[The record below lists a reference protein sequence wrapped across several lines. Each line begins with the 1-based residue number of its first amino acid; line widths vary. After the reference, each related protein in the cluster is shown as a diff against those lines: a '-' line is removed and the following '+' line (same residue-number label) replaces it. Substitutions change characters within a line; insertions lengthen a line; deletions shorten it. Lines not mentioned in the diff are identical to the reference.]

1 MSSYPSG
8 ITSGDTAISP
18 ARIGVAARS
27 ARTEGG
33 VSEGGAAE
41 PLTYGSPA
49 CQRDQRGGVPSGR
62 SLAPGR
68 VSFSSM
74 EGPERRLAAILS
86 ADVVGYARLMAEDEE
101 ATVQTVKVYR
111 EQIELLLRQH
121 RGRLVDFTGDNFLA
135 EFSSVVEAL
144 RCAVQLQRSLQ
155 ARNVDLQS
163 GRRMQFRMGLHLGD
177 VRVEGSQL
185 FGDGVNLAAR
195 LEALAE
201 SGGICIS
208 GSVYEQVR
216 NASGLSF
223 QDRGAQPLKNIPDP
237 VRVYAVRWAEPARSE
252 RSAADPDQP
261 SVAVLPFVNMS
272 PDPDQ
277 EYFADGMAEEIINAL
292 AKVNGLRVIA
302 RTSAFA
308 FKGTNADIA
317 TIGSR
322 LNVATVVEGS
332 VRKAGDRLRITAQ
345 LVDVAGGH
353 HLWSEVYDRPVR
365 DVFEVQDEIARTIV
379 TTIRP
384 KLLGDPAKPLVSRA
398 TESLASYEL
407 YLRAGDRRAL
417 QNPWD
422 TRSAIAMLEGAVA
435 DDEGFAAAWA
445 RLAQG
450 CCQMANH
457 FEPEPRWHRRTDEA
471 LERAL
476 ALDPANVEAKV
487 VEGRVLWSPRKGFR
501 SREALLA
508 LEDALRLQP
517 RSPAARTWHSLIL
530 LHVGLM
536 AEAGDGLAEAH
547 AAEPGNARVLT
558 FIGQNLFFLGRLEE
572 AQDQLSR
579 AFAIDP
585 TSFYTHL
592 FQPPVYLYRDDLVAA
607 ERALMKARQVLG
619 DDAVLDASEAL
630 LWAKRG
636 ESERADEF
644 LSRARRD
651 RPSLM
656 HGHHV
661 LHWAA
666 AAQALLG
673 REEEAVCTL
682 REAAATG
689 LPNYP
694 AFRDDPHFTAYRD
707 APGIKQLL
715 AELEVE
721 WRNFRQEFGQGARG
735 A

>member
-1 MSSYPSG
+1 VE
-8 ITSGDTAISP
+8 TS
-18 ARIGVAARS
+18 
-27 ARTEGG
+27 
-33 VSEGGAAE
+33 
-41 PLTYGSPA
+41 
-49 CQRDQRGGVPSGR
+49 
-62 SLAPGR
+62 
-68 VSFSSM
+68 
-74 EGPERRLAAILS
+74 ERRLVAILS
-86 ADVVGYARLMAEDEE
+86 ADIVGYARLMAEDEE
-101 ATVQTVKVYR
+101 ATVQSLRGDR

-144 RCAVQLQRSLQ
+144 RCAVQIQRALR
-155 ARNVDLQS
+155 ARNADLRS
-163 GRRMQFRMGLHLGD
+163 GRRMLFRMGLHLGD
-177 VRVEGSQL
+177 VRVEGPQL
-185 FGDGVNLAAR
+185 FGDGVNVAAR
-195 LEALAE
+195 LEALAQP
-201 SGGICIS
+201 GGICVS

-216 NASGLSF
+216 SVAGLSF
-223 QDRGAQPLKNIPDP
+223 HDRGAQPLKNIPDP
-237 VRVYAVRWAEPARSE
+237 VRVYAVQWAEPAQLE
-252 RSAADPDQP
+252 PSAREPDRP
-261 SVAVLPFVNMS
+261 AVAVLPFVNMS

-292 AKVNGLRVIA
+292 AKVNGLRVIS

-322 LNVATVVEGS
+322 LNVSTVVEGS

-353 HLWSEVYDRPVR
+353 HLWSEVYDRPVQ

-379 TTIRP
+379 RTIKP
-384 KLLGDPAKPLVSRA
+384 KLLGDPYKPLVSRA
-398 TESLASYEL
+398 TESRAAYEL
-407 YLRAGDRRAL
+407 YLRAGDIIAL

-422 TRSAIAMLEGAVA
+422 TRTAIAMLEGAVV
-435 DDEGFAAAWA
+435 DDREFAGAWA
-445 RLAQG
+445 RLAHG

-476 ALDPANVEAKV
+476 ALDPANAEARV
-487 VEGRVLWSPRKGFR
+487 VEGRVLWSPRRGFR

-517 RSPAARTWHSLIL
+517 GSPAARTWHSLIL

-536 AEAGDGLAEAH
+536 AEAGEGLAEAR
-547 AAEPGNARVLT
+547 AAEPGNPRVLT
-558 FIGQNLFFLGRLEE
+558 FIGQNLFFEGRIEE

-579 AFAIDP
+579 AFAVDP

-592 FQPPVYLYRDDLVAA
+592 FQPCVHLYRDELVAA
-607 ERALMKARQVLG
+607 ERALAKARGVLG
-619 DDAVLDASEAL
+619 EDAVLDASEAL

-636 ESERADEF
+636 EPQRADEF
-644 LSRARRD
+644 LSQVSRD

-656 HGHHV
+656 HVHHV

-666 AAQALLG
+666 AARAVLG
-673 REEEAVCTL
+673 RKEQAARTL

-694 AFRDDPHFTAYRD
+694 AFRDDPHFAECRD
-707 APGIKQLL
+707 APEMKQLL
-715 AELEVE
+715 SDLQSE
-721 WRNFRQEFGQGARG
+721 WRSFRQEFGHAAEGS
-735 A
+735 

>member
-1 MSSYPSG
+1 MGVYCMYH
-8 ITSGDTAISP
+8 GDAVPAIGP
-18 ARIGVAARS
+18 GRRFAA
-27 ARTEGG
+27 
-33 VSEGGAAE
+33 
-41 PLTYGSPA
+41 PA
-49 CQRDQRGGVPSGR
+49 CPAVVVES
-62 SLAPGR
+62 
-68 VSFSSM
+68 SSM
-74 EGPERRLAAILS
+74 ERPERRLAAILS
-86 ADVVGYARLMAEDEE
+86 ADIVGYSRLMAEDEE
-101 ATVQTVKVYR
+101 ATVETVKAYK

-135 EFSSVVEAL
+135 EFGIVVEAL
-144 RCAVQLQRSLQ
+144 RCAVQIQRALQI
-155 ARNVDLQS
+155 RNVDLQS
-163 GRRMQFRMGLHLGD
+163 GRRMRFRMGLHLGD
-177 VRVEGSQL
+177 VRVDGSQL
-185 FGDGVNLAAR
+185 FGDGVNVAAR
-195 LEALAE
+195 LESLAE
-201 SGGICIS
+201 PGGICIS

-216 NASGLSF
+216 SVSGLSF

-237 VRVYAVRWAEPARSE
+237 VHVYAVRWDAPSRLEPSAR
-252 RSAADPDQP
+252 DPDRP

-272 PDPDQ
+272 PDSDQ
-277 EYFADGMAEEIINAL
+277 EYFADGMAEELINTL
-292 AKVNGLRVIA
+292 AKVDGLRVIA

-322 LNVATVVEGS
+322 LNVAAVVEGS

-345 LVDVAGGH
+345 LVDAAGGH
-353 HLWSEVYDRPVR
+353 HLWSEVYDRPVQ
-365 DVFEVQDEIARTIV
+365 DVFAVQDEIARTIV

-384 KLLGDPAKPLVSRA
+384 KLLGDPDKPLVTRA
-398 TESLASYEL
+398 TESQAAYEL
-407 YLRAGDRRAL
+407 YLRAGDRLAL

-422 TRSAIAMLEGAVA
+422 TRTAIAMLEGAVA
-435 DDEGFAAAWA
+435 DDERFAAAWA
-445 RLAQG
+445 RLAHG

-457 FEPEPRWHRRTDEA
+457 FEPEPRWHQRTDQA

-476 ALDPANVEAKV
+476 ALDPANVEARV
-487 VEGRVLWSPRKGFR
+487 VEGRVLWSPRRGFR

-508 LEDALRLQP
+508 LDDVLRLQP
-517 RSPAARTWHSLIL
+517 GSPGARTWHSLIL

-536 AEAGDGLAEAH
+536 AEAEDGLAEAH
-547 AAEPGNARVLT
+547 AAEPGNASVLM

-572 AQDQLSR
+572 AQDQFSQ

-585 TSFYTHL
+585 TSFYTLL
-592 FQPPVYLYRDDLVAA
+592 FQPAVHLYRDDLVAA
-607 ERALMKARQVLG
+607 ERAIAKARQVIG
-619 DDAVLDASEAL
+619 EDAILDASEAL

-636 ESERADEF
+636 ESQRADEF
-644 LSRARRD
+644 LSRARD

-673 REEEAVCTL
+673 REEGAVRTL

-694 AFRDDPHFTAYRD
+694 AFRDDPHFAAYRE
-707 APGIKQLL
+707 APGMKQLF
-715 AELEVE
+715 AELETE
-721 WRNFRQEFGQGARG
+721 WKGFLREFGRAGTSPP
-735 A
+735 

>member
-1 MSSYPSG
+1 
-8 ITSGDTAISP
+8 
-18 ARIGVAARS
+18 
-27 ARTEGG
+27 
-33 VSEGGAAE
+33 
-41 PLTYGSPA
+41 
-49 CQRDQRGGVPSGR
+49 
-62 SLAPGR
+62 
-68 VSFSSM
+68 M

-101 ATVQTVKVYR
+101 ATVQAVRACR
-111 EQIELLLRQH
+111 EQIELLLREH
-121 RGRLVDFTGDNFLA
+121 HGRLVDFTGDNFLA
-135 EFSSVVEAL
+135 EFGSIVEAL
-144 RCAVQLQRSLQ
+144 RCAVQIQRALR
-155 ARNVDLQS
+155 ARNADVDPA
-163 GRRMQFRMGLHLGD
+163 RRLQFRMGLHLGD
-177 VRVEGSQL
+177 VRVEGSRL
-185 FGDGVNLAAR
+185 FGDGVNVAAR

-208 GSVYEQVR
+208 GSVREHVR
-216 NASGLSF
+216 NVPGISF
-223 QDRGAQPLKNIPDP
+223 QDRGAQPLKNIPHP
-237 VRVYAVRWAEPARSE
+237 VHLYAVQWAEPSSPRPGARD
-252 RSAADPDQP
+252 ADRP

-292 AKVNGLRVIA
+292 AKVDGLRVIA

-322 LNVATVVEGS
+322 LGVATVVEGS

-353 HLWSEVYDRPVR
+353 HLWSEVYDRSVQ
-365 DVFEVQDEIARTIV
+365 DVFEVQDEIARTV
-379 TTIRP
+379 VATIKP
-384 KLLGDPAKPLVSRA
+384 KLLADAHEPLVSRA
-398 TESLASYEL
+398 TESQAAYEL
-407 YLRAGDRRAL
+407 YLRAGDRIAL

-422 TRSAIAMLEGAVA
+422 TRTAIAMLEGAVA
-435 DDEGFAAAWA
+435 DDGEFAGAWA
-445 RLAQG
+445 RLAHG

-476 ALDPANVEAKV
+476 ALDPANAEARV
-487 VEGRVLWSPRKGFR
+487 VEGRVLWSPRRGFR

-517 RSPAARTWHSLIL
+517 GSPAARTWHSLIL
-530 LHVGLM
+530 AHVGLM

-547 AAEPGNARVLT
+547 AAEPDNPRVLT
-558 FIGQNLFFLGRLEE
+558 FIGQNLFLLGRLEE

-579 AFAIDP
+579 AFALDP

-592 FQPPVYLYRDDLVAA
+592 FQPSVHLYRDDLAAA
-607 ERALMKARQVLG
+607 ERALAKARQVLG
-619 DDAVLDASEAL
+619 GDALLDASEAL

-636 ESERADEF
+636 ESQRSDEL
-644 LSRARRD
+644 LSRASRD

-661 LHWAA
+661 LHSAA

-673 REEEAVCTL
+673 REEKAIRTL

-689 LPNYP
+689 FPNYP
-694 AFRDDPHFTAYRD
+694 AFRDDPHFAVCRD
-707 APGIKQLL
+707 TPEMSQLL
-715 AELEVE
+715 SELERA
-721 WRNFRQEFGQGARG
+721 WKGFRQEFA
-735 A
+735 AD